1 MKRFA
6 ILLPVVLLAGCQSI
20 SDMFSTQR
28 YISPEAW
35 VPRVE
40 AGFGEEVSTD
50 PAVVTRSLK
59 QGDPVIVNM
68 TVNLRPQPRVEDVI
82 DEEGNIS
89 LPILGEFKVAG
100 LTTAE
105 AERAI
110 KQAYLDNN
118 VYRDVTVNVICT
130 AAQARIAETYSI
142 TGAVKRIG
150 RYNLPEGLTLRQA
163 VIASGDANDFATGKI
178 LITRNGVTNKFNYR
192 RICKGLDP
200 DPDILNGDIIEVCK

>member
-1 MKRFA
+1 MKRIVF
-6 ILLPVVLLAGCQSI
+6 LFPVVLLTGCLTLE
-20 SDMFSTQR
+20 DAFSPQR
-28 YISPEAW
+28 HVSPEAW

-40 AGFGEEVSTD
+40 AGFGEEIFTD
-50 PAVVTRSLK
+50 PTIISRSLK
-59 QGDPVIVNM
+59 QGDPVIINM
-68 TVNLRPQPRVEDVI
+68 TVSLRPQPRVEDVV

-100 LTTAE
+100 LTTAD

-110 KQAYLDNN
+110 KQAYVDNN

-142 TGAVKRIG
+142 TGAVPKRG
-150 RYNLPEGLTLRQA
+150 RFNLPEGLTLRRA
-163 VIASGDANDFATGKI
+163 VIAAGDANDFATGTI
-178 LITRNGVTNKFNYR
+178 LITRNGVTHKFNYR
-192 RICKGLDP
+192 RICKGRDI